1 MKEVIM
7 KKILFWMVLILGTMA
22 LLGSC
27 AKKDET
33 TAAAAI
39 PAEGT
44 GTTAS
49 GTITDLTLTGT
60 YNTSHLGEEPSGGC
74 VDNSTSI
81 SNHGYPSETKS
92 HTKKFI
98 VTGTS
103 TYTVSQVGYSD
114 AACSTMT
121 SYWNTMYTDFT
132 VGSALSSL
140 TAGTPAKP
148 TTGAKISRVAS
159 KYALMANTTA
169 TLASYQNSIGS
180 LGTLVSGIEFKL
192 DEPDLTTQYGI
203 VATATVSGSSYLY
216 IYDGNTAD
224 NVNDWPTNGT
234 DIWWK

>member
-1 MKEVIM
+1 MVLIVGIVGLLGYVPKRM
-7 KKILFWMVLILGTMA
+7 RKPLPQLPLTTPPPPPPPPSRLFWMVLILGTMA

-27 AKKDET
+27 AKKDEKT

-49 GTITDLTLTGT
+49 GTITGSTITGT

-98 VTGTS
+98 ITGTS

-132 VGSALSSL
+132 VGSTLSSL

-148 TTGAKISRVAS
+148 TTGAKISRV
-159 KYALMANTTA
+159 
-169 TLASYQNSIGS
+169 
-180 LGTLVSGIEFKL
+180 
-192 DEPDLTTQYGI
+192 TQ
-203 VATATVSGSSYLY
+203 
-216 IYDGNTAD
+216 
-224 NVNDWPTNGT
+224 
-234 DIWWK
+234 